1 MSEIVSVNDST
12 LDSILETDRPV
23 LLLFTDGSDLRG
35 DFNAAFKNAAQQN
48 SRIVFA
54 RIVPQANPEA
64 IQQFDVGSRS
74 VLLGIYNGEVIVRRS
89 RPWGTDVPLAIERL
103 EQAVVATAPAP
114 SDDQQSNENRTS
126 EEHHVENK
134 PVAVTDETFQEDVI
148 NYSDNMPVLI
158 DFWAEWCGPCRMVAP
173 ILEKLADEYAGK
185 VRVAKV
191 DVDANPGL
199 SQFFRVMSI
208 PTIMVMKNRTQIFSQ
223 PGAFP
228 EAAFRDLI
236 EQAIA
241 LEVPAPE
248 AEETSEPETENS
260 AK

>member
-1 MSEIVSVNDST
+1 MSEIISVSDST
-12 LDSILETDRPV
+12 LNSILEGDRPI
-23 LLLFTDGSDLRG
+23 LLLFTNGSDLRG
-35 DFNAAFKNAAQQN
+35 DFSAAFKNAAQQN

-54 RIVPQANPEA
+54 KIDPQTNPEA
-64 IQQFDVGSRS
+64 VAQFDVGSRC

-103 EQAVVATAPAP
+103 EQAVVASAPAT
-114 SDDQQSNENRTS
+114 SDDQQADVNHTS
-126 EEHHVENK
+126 KEHRVDNK
-134 PVAVTDETFQEDVI
+134 PVAVTDDTFQEEVI
-148 NYSDNMPVLI
+148 NYSDNMPVLV

-199 SQFFRVMSI
+199 AQYFRVMSI
-208 PTIMVMKNRTQIFSQ
+208 PTIMVLKNRTQIFSQ

-236 EQAIA
+236 DQAIA

-248 AEETSEPETENS
+248 TEESAETETENS